1 MPTSVLLLAERAVT
15 LAATITPTPRTVL
28 DVGAGYG
35 KYGVLLR
42 EYLDPTPEVWGV
54 EAWPPYVDA
63 HRLAGIYDR
72 RCKSRSA
79 DSPIEEGLL
88 GERGAI
94 ATSGFGDGVYDVHA
108 AKKDGRAVK
117 LRIAFLEEASPDRT
131 KPAAAKGGRRYAA
144 NVHFAVGETLEH
156 SKFGSGVVT
165 SVTLDGKIVVAF
177 DDGTRTLVHKPTA

>member
-72 RCKSRSA
+72 LHVGDVLTLDEAVLDACDLVFMGDVIEHLDKVAALDLLARIRGWVVVNTPLAWFDTGPGLPPTEAHRSHWTVDDFA
-79 DSPIEEGLL
+79 ATGRLDRHEQQHGGLL
-88 GERGAI
+88 ARLAP
-94 ATSGFGDGVYDVHA
+94 
-108 AKKDGRAVK
+108 R
-117 LRIAFLEEASPDRT
+117 
-131 KPAAAKGGRRYAA
+131 
-144 NVHFAVGETLEH
+144 
-156 SKFGSGVVT
+156 
-165 SVTLDGKIVVAF
+165 
-177 DDGTRTLVHKPTA
+177 